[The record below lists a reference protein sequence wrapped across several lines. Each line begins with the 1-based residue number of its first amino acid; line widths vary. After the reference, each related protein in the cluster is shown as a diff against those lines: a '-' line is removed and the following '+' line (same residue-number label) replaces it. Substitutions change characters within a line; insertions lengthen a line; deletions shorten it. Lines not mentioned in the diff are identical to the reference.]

1 MLETHPPEIEQAAYI
16 PLVAIREVPSEVAPL
31 VEFMGLL
38 PNSMRA
44 YAHRPEI
51 LRAFV
56 DLEMAVLA
64 QGTVS
69 TLLKARVGYLV
80 SRLNGCD
87 YCASH
92 VGGRLRRSGDSEEGV
107 ACLLEP
113 ELDTGDEATNAA
125 LRFARLAASG
135 GDTESAVDAMS
146 THFTPPQIVELA
158 CVVGFFSWTNRVHDS
173 LGLPIEP
180 HFDAIGA
187 HRIAR

>member
-1 MLETHPPEIEQAAYI
+1 MSAYL
-16 PLVAIREVPSEVAPL
+16 PLVAREDVPSEVEPL
-31 VEFMGLL
+31 VRFLGVL
-38 PNSMRA
+38 PNSMLA

-56 DLEMAVLA
+56 ALELSVLA

-92 VGGRLRRSGDSEEGV
+92 VGGRLRSSGDSEDEL

-113 ELDTGDEATNAA
+113 VLDTGDEPTNAA
-125 LRFARLAASG
+125 LRFARLAAVG
-135 GDTESAVDAMS
+135 ADTAAAVASMSA
-146 THFTPPQIVELA
+146 HFTPPQIVEIA
-158 CVVGFFSWTNRVHDS
+158 CVVGFFSWTNRVHDA

-180 HFDAIGA
+180 HFEAIGA
-187 HRIAR
+187 HRIAMQGPAA

>member
-1 MLETHPPEIEQAAYI
+1 MSAYL
-16 PLVAIREVPSEVAPL
+16 PLVSREDVPSEVEPL
-31 VEFMGLL
+31 VQFLGVL
-38 PNSMRA
+38 PNSMLA

-56 DLEMAVLA
+56 ALEMSVLA

-92 VGGRLRRSGDSEEGV
+92 AGGRLRRNGASEGEL
-107 ACLLEP
+107 ACLLDP
-113 ELDTGDEATNAA
+113 VPDTGDEPMNAA
-125 LRFARLAASG
+125 LRFARLAAVG
-135 GDTESAVDAMS
+135 GDTAAAVASMSA
-146 THFTPPQIVELA
+146 HFTPPQIVEIA
-158 CVVGFFSWTNRVHDS
+158 CVVGFFSWTNRVHDA

-180 HFDAIGA
+180 HFEAIGA
-187 HRIAR
+187 HRIAARRSAP